1 MVGKVD
7 NAKYFSEVIDA
18 KRAANNVKIRLGYGN
33 HQMLCQLNT
42 RVPSIARCICVS
54 SVQLT

>member
-18 KRAANNVKIRLGYGN
+18 KRAANNVKIRLG
-33 HQMLCQLNT
+33 
-42 RVPSIARCICVS
+42 
-54 SVQLT
+54 

>member
-18 KRAANNVKIRLGYGN
+18 KRAANVKIRLGYFN
-33 HQMLCQLNT
+33 IHQMLCQLDV
-42 RVPSIARCICVS
+42 RVPSTMIYVRFKH
-54 SVQLT
+54 TMN

>member
-18 KRAANNVKIRLGYGN
+18 KRAANVKIRLGSVDIYPV
-33 HQMLCQLNT
+33 LC
-42 RVPSIARCICVS
+42 
-54 SVQLT
+54 